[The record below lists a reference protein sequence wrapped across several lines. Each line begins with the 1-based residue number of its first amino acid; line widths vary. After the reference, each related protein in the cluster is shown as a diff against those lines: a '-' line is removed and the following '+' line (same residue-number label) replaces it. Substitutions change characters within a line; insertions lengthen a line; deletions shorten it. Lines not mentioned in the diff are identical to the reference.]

1 MDGEFGPQETQFI
14 CPLLMESIKR
24 INSTEMNPV
33 GDLENSNNFYVE
45 DENDTRIVRNI
56 FIKDA
61 NDSSSVVAIDP
72 NPFDP
77 IFHTACALLLVSYLA
92 PTYSR

>member
-1 MDGEFGPQETQFI
+1 MFGEVFTEFYAGRIKPGKFEY
-14 CPLLMESIKR
+14 PKLNGLM
-24 INSTEMNPV
+24 
-33 GDLENSNNFYVE
+33 L
-45 DENDTRIVRNI
+45 
-56 FIKDA
+56 IKDA
-61 NDSSSVVAIDP
+61 KDSSSVVAIDP

>member
-1 MDGEFGPQETQFI
+1 
-14 CPLLMESIKR
+14 MESIKQ